1 MIMIGDGKPTTVLLE
16 KRRGTTH
23 GEHGLNGLNAVLN
36 VVALV
41 QDIGHEGVFPPSWEA
56 MNVRDKLTQRQRI
69 VMPQH
74 AGQILESGLIVLE
87 NVIPLDQGTRPGLA
101 SLQQMVVN
109 PAQI

>member
-1 MIMIGDGKPTTVLLE
+1 MIMIGDGKPTTVLLDH
-16 KRRGTTH
+16 RLGTTH

-41 QDIGHEGVFPPSWEA
+41 QDIGREGVFPPSWEA

-74 AGQILESGLIVLE
+74 AGQILESGLIALE
-87 NVIPLDQGTRPGLA
+87 NVIPLDQGPRPGLA
-101 SLQQMVVN
+101 SHQQMVGN
-109 PAQI
+109 PAQK